1 MRAEFLH
8 RDILKIASQRNV
20 WIGIAALMGISNVLL
35 STALFIKSERIILV
49 PPHITK
55 TLSVEGSVVSKEYLE
70 EMGLYMSKLL
80 LDLTP
85 TNFKPSEVRATPS
98 TLQVNVKGILTSYVA
113 GKDMSSLP
121 ETVAI
126 QFSLRGAG
134 LLLEK
139 AERRIE

>member
-1 MRAEFLH
+1 M
-8 RDILKIASQRNV
+8 
-20 WIGIAALMGISNVLL
+20 
-35 STALFIKSERIILV
+35 
-49 PPHITK
+49 
-55 TLSVEGSVVSKEYLE
+55 
-70 EMGLYMSKLL
+70 
-80 LDLTP
+80 
-85 TNFKPSEVRATPS
+85 RATPS

-113 GKDMSSLP
+113 GKEMSSLP